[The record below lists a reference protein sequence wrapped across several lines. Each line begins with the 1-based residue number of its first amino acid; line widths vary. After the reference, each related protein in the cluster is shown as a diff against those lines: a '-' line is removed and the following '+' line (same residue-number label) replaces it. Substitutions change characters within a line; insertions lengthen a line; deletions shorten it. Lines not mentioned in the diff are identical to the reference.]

1 MTTSK
6 APVPVSSQRLGAEG
20 DDRGRGTELDRSGQG
35 GTSALQEKGRQE
47 QGLQEKAGG
56 AFRVPAERGRT
67 SIANSV
73 VEKIAGMASRE
84 VPGVHDFGGSL
95 ARSLGAMR
103 DRVPGGGRPSVTRGV
118 KVEVGERQTAVD
130 LELVVEYGVAI
141 TDVTADVRENVITAV
156 ERMTGLEVVEVNVS
170 IVDVHLPNEADDDG
184 PAEGRVQ

>member
-1 MTTSK
+1 MTTTK
-6 APVPVSSQRLGAEG
+6 AEAPVSPQRTSTDR
-20 DDRGRGTELDRSGQG
+20 DDDGSKGQG
-35 GTSALQEKGRQE
+35 LEKR
-47 QGLQEKAGG
+47 ADG

-73 VEKIAGMASRE
+73 VEKIAGMAARE
-84 VPGVHDFGGSL
+84 VLGVHDFGGSL
-95 ARSLGAMR
+95 ARSMGAIR
-103 DRVPGGGRPSVTRGV
+103 DRVPGGRPNVTRGV

-141 TDVTADVRENVITAV
+141 TDVSADVRENVISAV

-170 IVDVHLPNEADDDG
+170 IVDVHLPDEDDDT